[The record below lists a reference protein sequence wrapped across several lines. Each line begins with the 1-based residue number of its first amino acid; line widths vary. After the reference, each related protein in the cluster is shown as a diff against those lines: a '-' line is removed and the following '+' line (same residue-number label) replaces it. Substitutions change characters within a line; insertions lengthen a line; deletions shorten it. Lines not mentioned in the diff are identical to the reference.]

1 MNDITALCL
10 ELGMASVRARLSE
23 TAVQE
28 RDRHIAEQD
37 KRIADLEAELAKL
50 REAPAPLHAVP
61 KPEEKEHA

>member
-28 RDRHIAEQD
+28 RDR
-37 KRIADLEAELAKL
+37 RIEELEAELAKL
-50 REAPAPLHAVP
+50 REATPLHAVP